1 MHKSLLWFKR
11 NAKRCEP
18 QEVVESNGTT
28 AGWQAIFSCRACR
41 AAVAQRSLL
50 YLSICAS
57 LAMKPLRS
65 NDRPAFSGHIAMF
78 VSKLPP
84 KPDFDMLAAAAPAS
98 ADRRTFIL
106 ALMGNLICSWSN
118 NESLFIYVL
127 MILLRTDEASA
138 AVVFATLNTTRAR
151 LDLIQRLAKIR
162 VSDKALSKNLTTLI
176 ERFSESTKVRNELN
190 HCMFIFD
197 SSGAI
202 THTQSMRLMETRS
215 SLRFGEIKALD
226 ESRLQEMLRTTNEMT
241 KINREIWDLLPRLEA
256 HVHGVQ
262 PKAVPLDAA

>member
-1 MHKSLLWFKR
+1 M
-11 NAKRCEP
+11 P
-18 QEVVESNGTT
+18 
-28 AGWQAIFSCRACR
+28 
-41 AAVAQRSLL
+41 
-50 YLSICAS
+50 
-57 LAMKPLRS
+57 
-65 NDRPAFSGHIAMF
+65 

-84 KPDFDMLAAAAPAS
+84 KPDFDLLAAAAPAS
-98 ADRRTFIL
+98 ADRRTFVL

-162 VSDKALSKNLTTLI
+162 ITDQALAKSLNELI

-197 SSGAI
+197 AKGAI
-202 THTQSMRLMETRS
+202 THTQSMRLAETRS
-215 SLRFGEIKALD
+215 SLRFGEMKALD
-226 ESRLQEMLRTTNEMT
+226 ENRLQEMVRTTREMT
-241 KINREIWDLLPRLEA
+241 AINREIWDLLPQLEA
-256 HVHGVQ
+256 HVEAHHKGLKQRGV
-262 PKAVPLDAA
+262 PHDAA

>member
-1 MHKSLLWFKR
+1 
-11 NAKRCEP
+11 
-18 QEVVESNGTT
+18 
-28 AGWQAIFSCRACR
+28 
-41 AAVAQRSLL
+41 
-50 YLSICAS
+50 
-57 LAMKPLRS
+57 
-65 NDRPAFSGHIAMF
+65 
-78 VSKLPP
+78 
-84 KPDFDMLAAAAPAS
+84 
-98 ADRRTFIL
+98 
-106 ALMGNLICSWSN
+106 MGNLICSWSN

-162 VSDKALSKNLTTLI
+162 VSDKALSKNLTALI

-202 THTQSMRLMETRS
+202 THTQSMRLMETKS

-226 ESRLQEMLRTTNEMT
+226 ESRLQEMLRTTHEMT

-256 HVHGVQ
+256 HVCGARPQ
-262 PKAVPLDAA
+262 SVPLDAA

>member
-1 MHKSLLWFKR
+1 
-11 NAKRCEP
+11 
-18 QEVVESNGTT
+18 
-28 AGWQAIFSCRACR
+28 
-41 AAVAQRSLL
+41 
-50 YLSICAS
+50 
-57 LAMKPLRS
+57 
-65 NDRPAFSGHIAMF
+65 
-78 VSKLPP
+78 
-84 KPDFDMLAAAAPAS
+84 MLAAAAPAS
-98 ADRRTFIL
+98 ADRRTFVL
-106 ALMGNLICSWSN
+106 ALIGNLICSWSN

-162 VSDKALSKNLTTLI
+162 VSDKALSKNLTALI

-215 SLRFGEIKALD
+215 SLRFGEIEIKALD
-226 ESRLQEMLRTTNEMT
+226 ESRLQEMLQTTKEMT
-241 KINREIWDLLPRLEA
+241 KINRDIWDLLPRLEA
-256 HVHGVQ
+256 MS
-262 PKAVPLDAA
+262 AAGTSR